1 MIKRVCAV
9 AAVVTAVAVGALP
22 AVPAHA
28 DDDWLGPGSG
38 GTWSWNR
45 SGNSDSAQ
53 SGNTF
58 GDVSSGNHGEGAS
71 TNVNNVNGVATTAT
85 NGGMTVTYIFY

>member
-9 AAVVTAVAVGALP
+9 AAVVTAVAGGALP

-28 DDDWLGPGSG
+28 DDDWLGPGS
-38 GTWSWNR
+38 TWSWNR

-53 SGNTF
+53 SGNNF
-58 GDVSSGNHGEGAS
+58 GNVSAGNHGEGAS
-71 TNVNNVNGVATTAT
+71 TNVNNVNGVASTAT
-85 NGGMTVTYIFY
+85 NGSITVTYIFY